1 VPGQTSQE
9 SARLLALGVSH
20 HHAPLE
26 VRERLYLQDGHAAEL
41 AEALG
46 EAVVLSTCNRTEIYL
61 LGGDPDRARDELE
74 ERSGLE
80 LDGVLAAGT
89 TVRRSPTCFALLLA
103 STRSSPVNRRSS
115 GRCAT
120 RTSRHAHAGPPARC

>member
-1 VPGQTSQE
+1 MSVSAVASSAVVPAQPTTE
-9 SARLLALGVSH
+9 TVRLLALGVSH

-61 LGGDPDRARDELE
+61 VGGDLDRARMELV

-80 LDGVLAAGT
+80 LEGVLARWDDGE
-89 TVRRSPTCFALLLA
+89 
-103 STRSSPVNRRSS
+103 
-115 GRCAT
+115 
-120 RTSRHAHAGPPARC
+120 